1 MRERGRERRCVY
13 QGVYLTLHRT
23 AVCMYVQCYCMQAIL
38 MEGRRCSSE
47 DFPSSQQYVHYHI
60 QTIPQRVL
68 GRLRSVY
75 LIISHTYTIHTTGI
89 LSSYITGLIMVHTSC
104 TLWFPQW
111 ISSTV
116 HVQYTH
122 NIFNMFNCEF
132 TQHKILVQLITQPPQ
147 PGHTSTCT
155 VHT

>member
-1 MRERGRERRCVY
+1 MRERGKEVYTTGEGDGRKEGGREVHREGVRDGERERGREGGSERGGGREGERGRQGGREGGKEGGSEVN

-47 DFPSSQQYVHYHI
+47 DFPSSQQYVHCHI

-89 LSSYITGLIMVHTSC
+89 LSS
-104 TLWFPQW
+104 
-111 ISSTV
+111 
-116 HVQYTH
+116 
-122 NIFNMFNCEF
+122 
-132 TQHKILVQLITQPPQ
+132 
-147 PGHTSTCT
+147 
-155 VHT
+155 